1 MQKNLTEGNIFKIL
15 VKFSVPYLIS
25 CFLQTLYGLADL
37 LIVGQFNDSSVITAV
52 SVGSQIM
59 HMLTV
64 MITGLAMGA
73 TVKIGKCVG
82 AENHKD
88 MNKTVGNTV
97 TLFLAISVAVTV
109 LLLTFTDG
117 IVKIMSTPKESC
129 AQTVAYLKICFAGVP
144 FIVAYN
150 VISSVLRG
158 MGDSKSPMYFVT
170 VACVLNIMLDFLFV
184 GKFSMKAEGAALAT
198 VIAQALS
205 VIGSLFYISKNKRG
219 IKLARADFVPEKT
232 AVSEIFKVG
241 LPICLQDGFIQ
252 ISFILITVIA
262 NRRGVEI
269 AAAVGIVEKIIC
281 FLFLVPSAMLSS
293 VSAVAA
299 QNIGANKLFR
309 AKKTLLYALL
319 ISIASGVLFSV
330 ICIPFAYPVLSI
342 FTNEHQVAIFGSQY
356 LRAYVLDCIVAGIH
370 FCFSGYFCA
379 LGKSMVSFVHNSIS
393 ILLLR
398 VPGAYLAAVL
408 FPETLYPM
416 GLAAPLGSLLSAI
429 ICIIVYFY
437 ISKRKTPSGI

>member
-1 MQKNLTEGNIFKIL
+1 MHKNLTEGNVFKIL

-37 LIVGQFNDSSVITAV
+37 FIVGRFNNSSVITAV

-82 AENHKD
+82 AKNNRD

-97 TLFLAISVAVTV
+97 TLFGIISVAVTV
-109 LLLTFTDG
+109 VLLIFTDS
-117 IVKIMSTPKESC
+117 IVKVMSTPQASYSD
-129 AQTVAYLKICFAGVP
+129 TLAYLKICFWGVP

-150 VISSVLRG
+150 VISSILRG

-170 VACVLNIMLDFLFV
+170 AACFLNIVLDFLFV
-184 GKFSMKAEGAALAT
+184 GEFSMKAEGAALAT
-198 VIAQALS
+198 VMAQAFS
-205 VIGSLFYISKNKRG
+205 VAGALLYISKSKRG
-219 IKLARADFVPEKT
+219 IKLSRSDFKPVKT
-232 AVSEIFKVG
+232 TFSEIFKVG
-241 LPICLQDGFIQ
+241 FPICLQDGFIQ
-252 ISFILITVIA
+252 ISFILITIIA

-281 FLFLVPSAMLSS
+281 FLFLVPSAMLST

-299 QNIGANKLFR
+299 QNIGAAKHVR
-309 AKKTLLYALL
+309 ARRTLLCALL
-319 ISIASGVLFSV
+319 VSVVSGMIFSV
-330 ICIPFAYPVLSI
+330 VCIPFSYPVLSL
-342 FTNEHQVAIFGSQY
+342 FTNEHTVAVFGSQY
-356 LRAYVLDCIVAGIH
+356 LKAYVLDCIAAGIH

-379 LGKSMVSFVHNSIS
+379 MGKSMVSFIHNLIS
-393 ILLLR
+393 IFIVR
-398 VPGAYLAAVL
+398 VPGAYLAAIL
-408 FPETLYPM
+408 FPDNLYPM

-429 ICIIVYFY
+429 ICICVYFH
-437 ISKRKTPSGI
+437 IKKTPSVS